1 MKMERI
7 YFSINKLMNY
17 INENKVF
24 EQLLFSRIEDPYDN
38 NVRILCQI
46 DDDYLLGGKLNS
58 IYLLSTNNT
67 IFIPHESI
75 ICIFDNKQ
83 PFVTL
88 TPEEIRSDY
97 YSHIAKSHYYITCLV

>member
-1 MKMERI
+1 MTERV

-24 EQLLFSRIEDPYDN
+24 DKYVDPDDN
-38 NVRILCQI
+38 NVRILCKM
-46 DDDYLLGGKLNS
+46 DDDYLLGGKLNN
-58 IYLLSTNNT
+58 IYLLTTNKT

-75 ICIFDNKQ
+75 IRIFDNKQ

-97 YSHIAKSHYYITCLV
+97 YSRIVNNHCYITYLV

>member
-1 MKMERI
+1 M
-7 YFSINKLMNY
+7 YFNINKLMNY

-24 EQLLFSRIEDPYDN
+24 DKYVDPNDN
-38 NVRILCQI
+38 NVRILCKM

-58 IYLLSTNNT
+58 IYLLTTNNT
-67 IFIPHESI
+67 IFIPHKSI

-97 YSHIAKSHYYITCLV
+97 YSRLTKGHCYITYLV

>member
-24 EQLLFSRIEDPYDN
+24 DKYVDPNDN
-38 NVRILCQI
+38 NVRILYKM

-58 IYLLSTNNT
+58 IYLLNTNNT
-67 IFIPHESI
+67 IFIPHKSI
-75 ICIFDNKQ
+75 IGIFDNKQ

-97 YSHIAKSHYYITCLV
+97 YSRLTNCHCYITYLV

>member
-1 MKMERI
+1 MERI
-7 YFSINKLMNY
+7 YFSINKLMSY

-24 EQLLFSRIEDPYDN
+24 DKYVDPNDN
-38 NVRILCQI
+38 NVRILCKM

-58 IYLLSTNNT
+58 IYLLSTNKT
-67 IFIPHESI
+67 ICIPHESI

-97 YSHIAKSHYYITCLV
+97 YSHIAKSHYYTTCLV

>member
-1 MKMERI
+1 MTERV

-24 EQLLFSRIEDPYDN
+24 DKYIDPNDN
-38 NVRILCQI
+38 NVRILYKM
-46 DDDYLLGGKLNS
+46 DDDYLKGGKLNS
-58 IYLLSTNNT
+58 IYLLNTNNT
-67 IFIPHESI
+67 IFIPHKSI
-75 ICIFDNKQ
+75 IGIFDNKQ

-97 YSHIAKSHYYITCLV
+97 YSRLTNCHCYITYLV

>member
-24 EQLLFSRIEDPYDN
+24 DKYVDPYDN
-38 NVRILCQI
+38 NVRILCKM

-58 IYLLSTNNT
+58 IYLLNTNNT
-67 IFIPHESI
+67 KIKGVLNGI
-75 ICIFDNKQ
+75 NK
-83 PFVTL
+83 FVSNLTL
-88 TPEEIRSDY
+88 CE
-97 YSHIAKSHYYITCLV
+97 

>member
-1 MKMERI
+1 MERI

-24 EQLLFSRIEDPYDN
+24 DKYVDPNDN
-38 NVRILCQI
+38 NVRILYKM

-58 IYLLSTNNT
+58 IYLLNTNNT
-67 IFIPHESI
+67 IFIPHKSI
-75 ICIFDNKQ
+75 IGIFDNKQ

-97 YSHIAKSHYYITCLV
+97 YSRLTNCHCYITYLV

>member
-1 MKMERI
+1 M

-24 EQLLFSRIEDPYDN
+24 DKYSEPYDN
-38 NVRILCQI
+38 NVRILCKI
-46 DDDYLLGGKLNS
+46 DDDYFAGGKLNS
-58 IYLLSTNNT
+58 IYLLNTNNT

-97 YSHIAKSHYYITCLV
+97 YSRIAKSHYYITCLV

>member
-1 MKMERI
+1 MERI

-24 EQLLFSRIEDPYDN
+24 DKYVDPNDN
-38 NVRILCQI
+38 NVRILCKM

-58 IYLLSTNNT
+58 IYLLSTNKT
-67 IFIPHESI
+67 ICIPHESI

-97 YSHIAKSHYYITCLV
+97 YSHIAKSHYYTTCLV

>member
-1 MKMERI
+1 MTERV

-24 EQLLFSRIEDPYDN
+24 DKYVEPDDN
-38 NVRILCQI
+38 NVRILCKM
-46 DDDYLLGGKLNS
+46 DDDYLLGGKLHN
-58 IYLLSTNNT
+58 IYLLTTNKT

-75 ICIFDNKQ
+75 IRIFDNKQ

-97 YSHIAKSHYYITCLV
+97 YSRIVNSHCYITYLV

>member
-1 MKMERI
+1 MERI

-24 EQLLFSRIEDPYDN
+24 DKYIDPNDN
-38 NVRILCQI
+38 NVRILYKM

-58 IYLLSTNNT
+58 IYLLNTNNT

-75 ICIFDNKQ
+75 IRIFDNKQ

-97 YSHIAKSHYYITCLV
+97 YSRLTNCHCYITYLV